1 MMNTT
6 THSFSSRSAL
16 LCWQVSTRLIRQCVL
31 ALLVVLSVSSCSTLT
46 STPQVSASSE
56 APWALLPIN
65 NLSQTAQADSQ
76 AQTFV
81 ETHLRARGVQ
91 RVDIYRPLKPVSL
104 RGLLDVGAEIDDATQ
119 WAQSKGYRYA
129 VTGTVHEW
137 QYKGGT
143 DKEPAVGV
151 SLKLI
156 DLSSNRVLWQANA
169 ARTGWGYANLPAV
182 ANKVV
187 SDLLQQIQLD
197 AVVR

>member
-1 MMNTT
+1 MLIRY
-6 THSFSSRSAL
+6 SAVAL
-16 LCWQVSTRLIRQCVL
+16 LM
-31 ALLVVLSVSSCSTLT
+31 VLSLSSCSTLT
-46 STPQVSASSE
+46 STPQVSASSQ
-56 APWALLPIN
+56 ASWALLPIN
-65 NLSQTAQADSQ
+65 NLSQTAQADTQ

-91 RVDIYRPLKPVSL
+91 RIDVYSPLKPVSL
-104 RGLLDVGAEIDDATQ
+104 RGLLDAGTELNTATQ

-137 QYKGGT
+137 QYKGGA

-156 DLSSNRVLWQANA
+156 DLSSNQVLWQANA

-187 SDLLQQIQLD
+187 ADLLQQIQLD